1 MDSDPLVS
9 IAVITYNSSSYILE
23 GLESIK
29 SQTYRNIELIISDD
43 CSNDNTVEICKKW
56 IDNNRGYFIRTE
68 IVTSEKNTG
77 VAGNLNRAI
86 DVCHG
91 EWIKTLSGDD
101 KFSPLSI
108 EKYLKFTIDHP
119 QADVIFGKFYFYG
132 PDLDFV
138 EKNKYVYENKYY
150 PKIKLNQ
157 NKQFRENL
165 KGLFVPGPG
174 LFYKK
179 NVWIEVGGF
188 DERYQFCEEDPFM
201 FKIYNSNRKVFFLN
215 DEVYEYQVLPDSLG
229 HEVQEKISRHETD
242 RIRFFRDIRRAEM
255 VRSGLIIYAIEE
267 SILYKI
273 REAQSSKKRIL
284 FYWYRF
290 LHWFSPLNV
299 LEKFNFLFSILI
311 KSLIKCT
318 NISSSS

>member
-56 IDNNRGYFIRTE
+56 IDNNRGYFIRAE

-108 EKYLKFTIDHP
+108 EKYLKFAKDHP

-201 FKIYNSNRKVFFLN
+201 FKIYKTNRKVFFLN
-215 DEVYEYQVLPDSLG
+215 DEVYEYQVLPNSLG

-255 VRSGLIIYAIEE
+255 VKRGLIHYAIEE
-267 SILYKI
+267 SLIYKMREAQCYKKKYNFYLYKI
-273 REAQSSKKRIL
+273 
-284 FYWYRF
+284 
-290 LHWFSPLNV
+290 LHLFSPLYV
-299 LEKFNFLFSILI
+299 LGKFN
-311 KSLIKCT
+311 SLCLMLKQVFVKIQ
-318 NISSSS
+318 I